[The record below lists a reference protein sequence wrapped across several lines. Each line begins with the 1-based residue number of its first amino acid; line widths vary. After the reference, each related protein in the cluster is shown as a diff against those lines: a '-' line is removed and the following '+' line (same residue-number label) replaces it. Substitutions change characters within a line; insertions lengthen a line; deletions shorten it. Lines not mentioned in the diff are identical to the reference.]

1 MMNESI
7 LLSVKGLYLILA
19 SGALHLVSLVAQ
31 TTVAV
36 EPTAVIKSLE
46 TLGPQGLLLAGIVYL
61 YKANQKLEV
70 EIKVMHEEQKKANDS
85 HLALMKEQIE
95 KSDESRDRLY
105 NAIRGSL
112 SKTQDSNPPD

>member
-1 MMNESI
+1 MNESI

-19 SGALHLVSLVAQ
+19 SGTLHLVSLVAQ

>member
-1 MMNESI
+1 MNESI

>member
-1 MMNESI
+1 MNDSI

-19 SGALHLVSLVAQ
+19 SGALHVVSLVAQ
-31 TTVAV
+31 ATEAI
-36 EPTAVIKSLE
+36 EPAAIVKSLE